1 MCPSFVSGNS
11 ILLPANNVAA
21 LSFAFPLSLAFALD
35 IICIGCNFIGS
46 CYAVAFFGLFGF
58 SFVVIVMAIGPVHQW
73 STIFVLTI
81 LCIYKCLLVLVV
93 VTPDSIITWPIQQ
106 KNNPIIEGS
115 PIIRIYWA
123 PIDPNA
129 TFVIPPKTH

>member
-1 MCPSFVSGNS
+1 MCPSFVSGIS

-35 IICIGCNFIGS
+35 IICVGCNFIGS
-46 CYAVAFFGLFGF
+46 LCNAVAFFGLFGF
-58 SFVVIVMAIGPVHQW
+58 SFVVIVMAIGPVDQW

-81 LCIYKCLLVLVV
+81 LCIQKCLLGLVV

-106 KNNPIIEGS
+106 K
-115 PIIRIYWA
+115 
-123 PIDPNA
+123 
-129 TFVIPPKTH
+129 KTRQCFCTLDQT

>member
-1 MCPSFVSGNS
+1 MCPSFVSGIS

-35 IICIGCNFIGS
+35 IICVGCNFIGS
-46 CYAVAFFGLFGF
+46 PCYAVAFFGLFGF

-81 LCIYKCLLVLVV
+81 LCI
-93 VTPDSIITWPIQQ
+93 
-106 KNNPIIEGS
+106 
-115 PIIRIYWA
+115 
-123 PIDPNA
+123 
-129 TFVIPPKTH
+129 